1 MNHELRRVSP
11 GEMLAYVDDCMP
23 PADRAALEVRMARD
37 HAVRNQIDIW
47 LSQNEAIRGAFPGAA
62 ARPKAEGR
70 SASKDY
76 IPERRRQSVATR
88 DLDRSPQVSAAP
100 VGETKPTRQ
109 ASGVLRRVLRVLAG
123 GLAIWIGGAFI
134 CSGDRSSDFA
144 KAAGA
149 AYRTFA
155 DSATHPVELATADRR
170 ALNKWLVQQTEFSA
184 GVPDLA
190 AAGLSL
196 LGGRIVPGSNSPAG
210 FLLFETSQRER
221 VALQI
226 EPLDSPPESVVEIR
240 DNGDLPSAAWTDA
253 GGSFVLVG
261 RVSNARLAS
270 LARAIREN
278 ESKN

>member
-155 DSATHPVELATADRR
+155 DSATHGVELATADRR

-196 LGGRIVPGSNSPAG
+196 LGGRIVPGSNSPRPAKRG
-210 FLLFETSQRER
+210 MDGRRRQLCACRPGLEREAR
-221 VALQI
+221 IFGARHPRKRI
-226 EPLDSPPESVVEIR
+226 EKLTGAQPKHCSHR
-240 DNGDLPSAAWTDA
+240 AATA
-253 GGSFVLVG
+253 PRTTRRGGTEHERGLID
-261 RVSNARLAS
+261 R
-270 LARAIREN
+270 
-278 ESKN
+278 